1 MDKKSSIQ
9 FSASSSGNRQSEI
22 ENRKWAGVVG
32 ILVLILGC
40 VGMAQAQQPKKVPR
54 IGYLSAV
61 DPATDS
67 TRSEAIR
74 LALRE
79 LGYIE
84 GKNITID
91 YRYAEGKSDRL
102 PELAAEL
109 VRLKVDI
116 IVIAA
121 GLRPIQAAKNA
132 SKTIPIVMMGAGGDP
147 VEAGL
152 IESLAR
158 PGGNVTGLTL
168 LSRELGGKR
177 LELLKEAVP
186 KLARVAVLYDP
197 ANPPSVLELKEF
209 LPAAARA
216 LGLTIQPWEVRAAD
230 GFERVFAALNKE
242 RPDGLYVPGSALMRA
257 NGKRIVGFALK
268 SRLPSMYNNR
278 EYIEAG
284 GLMSYTAD
292 EADSYRRVAYYVDKI
307 LKGAKPADL
316 PVEQPTKFELV
327 INLKTAKQI
336 GVTIPQSVL
345 YRADKVIK

>member
-1 MDKKSSIQ
+1 VSSKEPEAKRMMKQILFCLLLTVFLFTV
-9 FSASSSGNRQSEI
+9 FSVE
-22 ENRKWAGVVG
+22 
-32 ILVLILGC
+32 
-40 VGMAQAQQPKKVPR
+40 AQQPKIVPR

-61 DPATDS
+61 DPASDS
-67 TRSEAIR
+67 TRSEGVQ

-79 LGYIE
+79 LGYIDGQNIAIEYRYEE
-84 GKNITID
+84 GK
-91 YRYAEGKSDRL
+91 RDRL

-116 IVIAA
+116 IVVS
-121 GLRPIQAAKNA
+121 GGDRPIRAAKNA
-132 SKTIPIVMMGAGGDP
+132 TKTIPIVMMGAGGDP
-147 VEAGL
+147 VEAGH

-158 PGGNVTGLTL
+158 PGGNVTGPTT

-197 ANPPSVLELKEF
+197 ANRPAVLEVKEF

-216 LGLTIQPWEVRAAD
+216 LRLTIQPWEVRATD
-230 GFERVFAALNKE
+230 GFEQVFAALNKE

-278 EYIEAG
+278 EYVEAG

-292 EADSYRRVAYYVDKI
+292 EADSYRRVAYYVDRI

-327 INLKTAKQI
+327 INLKAAKQI
-336 GVTIPQSVL
+336 GLTIPPNVL
-345 YRADKVIK
+345 ARADKVIK